1 MILQFFIFLKYRK
14 EHIQM
19 MTGNDVSVNVNW
31 CMFEMNVDF
40 LGHIFQRI
48 VVFLKCLQV
57 RSVSFPIK
65 NSRQHARRVSPISG
79 SIANFSEW
87 PWENDCFIF
96 QMWNGDWNHCS
107 VLFYN
112 LFYQHGHFLKDQ
124 IIMVFNAPETIHPK
138 PKAISWD

>member
-1 MILQFFIFLKYRK
+1 MIQFFIFLKYRK

-19 MTGNDVSVNVNW
+19 TTGNDVPVNFNW

-40 LGHIFQRI
+40 LGHIFQRT
-48 VVFLKCLQV
+48 VAFLECLQV

-87 PWENDCFIF
+87 PWENDSVSFFRCEMEIEITALFSSIICFTNMDTF
-96 QMWNGDWNHCS
+96 
-107 VLFYN
+107 
-112 LFYQHGHFLKDQ
+112 
-124 IIMVFNAPETIHPK
+124 
-138 PKAISWD
+138 